1 MNQAATNGVSA
12 IKIIQPETKVKP
24 AAREINQKAN
34 ELLVINQD
42 KEATAEERQVALS
55 TKINEF
61 VNQAMTDI
69 TNNRTNQQVDDTT
82 SQALDSIAL
91 VAPEHIVRAAA
102 RDAVKQQYETKKQEI
117 EQAEHATDEEKQ
129 VALNQLANNEKL
141 ALQNINQAVTNNDV
155 KRVETN
161 GIATLKGVQP
171 HIVIKPEAQQA
182 IKASAENQVESI
194 KDTPHAT
201 VDELDEANQLI
212 SDTLKQAQ
220 QEIENTNQDAAV
232 TDVRNQTIKAIEQ
245 IKPKVR
251 RKRAALDSIEEN
263 NKNQLDAI
271 RKYVG
276 YYSR

>member
-1 MNQAATNGVSA
+1 
-12 IKIIQPETKVKP
+12 
-24 AAREINQKAN
+24 
-34 ELLVINQD
+34 
-42 KEATAEERQVALS
+42 
-55 TKINEF
+55 
-61 VNQAMTDI
+61 MTDI

-91 VAPEHIVRAAA
+91 VAPEHIVRAIA
-102 RDAVKQQYETKKQEI
+102 RDAVKQQYEAKKQEI

-220 QEIENTNQDAAV
+220 QEIENTNQDACC
-232 TDVRNQTIKAIEQ
+232 
-245 IKPKVR
+245 
-251 RKRAALDSIEEN
+251 
-263 NKNQLDAI
+263 
-271 RKYVG
+271 Y
-276 YYSR
+276 